1 MKVTDTDAVVLDY
14 EQGREYADRIS
25 EEIRDIKEQIL
36 FVEYVPASISDIAPG
51 TTPFVA
57 DLDETVED
65 LKKVLNYLYENDCKK
80 EGLMRQIINTIQII
94 YDCKKEVYKFPE
106 TDLESIDTF

>member
-25 EEIRDIKEQIL
+25 SEIQDIKEQIL
-36 FVEYVPASISDIAPG
+36 FVEYVPVSISDIAPG

-65 LKKVLNYLYENDCKK
+65 LRKVLNYLYENNSEKDS
-80 EGLMRQIINTIQII
+80 LMRQIIDVIQII
-94 YDCKKEVYKFPE
+94 FDCKKEVYKFPE
-106 TDLESIDTF
+106 TDLESIHSL